1 VLHLHACN
9 RIQYPVRICCLRI
22 RTRWARS
29 GFLFARNG
37 QFCSCT
43 RHERNPKISIGSFR
57 LKLAHEDFYDL
68 EFTRTTLVS
77 HPNFSDTGAAQNLR

>member
-1 VLHLHACN
+1 VLHLQACN
-9 RIQYPVRICCLRI
+9 RIQYSVRFV
-22 RTRWARS
+22 A
-29 GFLFARNG
+29 FVFARDG
-37 QFCSCT
+37 HDLGSYSPETASSDSCT